1 MLPSNKQQLLT
12 PATSSQL
19 QRAPASAAG
28 RKRRSSRGEALPPA
42 ALESPD
48 DRPSV
53 RLSSVRWSVASQCGA
68 HYVQHCV
75 NTLCAPKAPS
85 RERKSKVS
93 ATGFRFT
100 AAKTQSLIFLPI
112 YCLIYFQSTT

>member
-53 RLSSVRWSVASQCGA
+53 RLSSVRWSVASQC
-68 HYVQHCV
+68 VQHCV
-75 NTLCAPKAPS
+75 QHCVDTLCPTVRP
-85 RERKSKVS
+85 
-93 ATGFRFT
+93 T
-100 AAKTQSLIFLPI
+100 L
-112 YCLIYFQSTT
+112 C

>member
-1 MLPSNKQQLLT
+1 MLPSNKQLLT

-28 RKRRSSRGEALPPA
+28 RKRRSSDGREALPPA

-53 RLSSVRWSVASQCGA
+53 RLSSVRWSVASQC
-68 HYVQHCV
+68 VQHCV
-75 NTLCAPKAPS
+75 QHCVDTLCPTLRP
-85 RERKSKVS
+85 
-93 ATGFRFT
+93 T
-100 AAKTQSLIFLPI
+100 L
-112 YCLIYFQSTT
+112 C

>member
-28 RKRRSSRGEALPPA
+28 RKRRSSDGREALPPA

-68 HYVQHCV
+68 HCVQHCV
-75 NTLCAPKAPS
+75 DTLCPTVRP
-85 RERKSKVS
+85 
-93 ATGFRFT
+93 T
-100 AAKTQSLIFLPI
+100 L
-112 YCLIYFQSTT
+112 C